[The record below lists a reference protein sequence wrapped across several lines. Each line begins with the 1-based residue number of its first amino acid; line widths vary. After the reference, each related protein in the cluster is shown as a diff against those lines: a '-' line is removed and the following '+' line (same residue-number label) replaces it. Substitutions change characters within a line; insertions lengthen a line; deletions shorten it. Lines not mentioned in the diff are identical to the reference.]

1 MSHSQQR
8 RSNSVRG
15 AHLLM
20 PGCQCS
26 RESGRQAAGPTAG
39 YPLIAARA
47 LLLRGVDKKLACAL
61 EINGCAPRR
70 AERREIPVDWPHRMS
85 PTDCRA
91 LENSC
96 EALDLVV
103 PPPKHWF
110 AGAAT
115 SDWLK

>member
-1 MSHSQQR
+1 MPAHS
-8 RSNSVRG
+8 
-15 AHLLM
+15 
-20 PGCQCS
+20 
-26 RESGRQAAGPTAG
+26 
-39 YPLIAARA
+39 AARA
-47 LLLRGVDKKLACAL
+47 QLPRGVDKKLACAL
-61 EINGCAPRR
+61 EINGCALRP

-96 EALDLVV
+96 EALELVV

-115 SDWLK
+115 SDWLKTLGGTAVASETSLADGLM